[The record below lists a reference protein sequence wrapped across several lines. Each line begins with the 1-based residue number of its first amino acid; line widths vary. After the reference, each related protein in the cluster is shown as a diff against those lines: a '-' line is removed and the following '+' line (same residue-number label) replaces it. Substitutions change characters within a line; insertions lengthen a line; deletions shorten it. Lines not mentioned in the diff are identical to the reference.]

1 MLALN
6 SFLKIGQGGLADW
19 PWRWLALVS
28 YVRAWGFQ
36 CFGLHAFELSPRASE
51 ICTGW
56 LRLVTIRPNLVNCGM
71 DIVLY
76 RALSGPLAA
85 LLKSRLVVHCAD

>member
-1 MLALN
+1 
-6 SFLKIGQGGLADW
+6 
-19 PWRWLALVS
+19 LVLGIPM
-28 YVRAWGFQ
+28 YGHHV
-36 CFGLHAFELSPRASE
+36 FELSSRASE

-76 RALSGPLAA
+76 RA
-85 LLKSRLVVHCAD
+85 